1 MRLTR
6 FRAFHERGVRLKFP
20 TRSWSGVRADD
31 GTVILAVR
39 ARDLRRD
46 ERGSRCKLSPPH
58 AAAHDEF
65 MRHCRLAELRGRAE
79 GLLTYGDEAMVD
91 ADVLLPLSVVRR
103 GADYW
108 AEVLP
113 SGA

>member
-6 FRAFHERGVRLKFP
+6 FRAFRARGVKVKFP
-20 TRSWSGVRADD
+20 SRSWSGVRADD

-46 ERGSRCKLSPPH
+46 ERGSRCKLSAPDDV
-58 AAAHDEF
+58 AQDEF
-65 MRHCRLAELRGRAE
+65 MKHCRLAELRGRAE
-79 GLLTYGDEAMVD
+79 GLLTYGEDALVD
-91 ADVLLPLSVVRR
+91 ATVVLPLCVVRR

-108 AEVLP
+108 AEVVP
-113 SGA
+113 